1 MASPSH
7 RSSASVSAANL
18 VPPSGSPINRQR
30 RMTSPSLPPP
40 PSPLNLPEPVYGN
53 RRPPSPLRNGFSA
66 DPESESGSDNESEN
80 GHQWGER
87 PQSPSASVQ
96 QFAANIAQRVGSLM
110 SNMSQRSPNYLP
122 TDEELEAEAERE
134 REKSR
139 REAEL
144 IMSREAET
152 KRLEERVLA
161 MLDGDHTSPNLPPPP
176 PIDQGTPR
184 TPPSPSP
191 SQKERWWSLAKTKLT
206 PTKDPLTPAQQII
219 QEAKQ
224 RDKEIEKERKEIEK
238 EKKEIQKEL
247 KKQEK
252 QAKKYQDKSKSA
264 QWPSSPEDKFQD
276 PAFLKLHTNVPHPQR
291 PMNSSPVSPSP
302 ARVPVPSIPPSLAP
316 SPVRGPSESTTA
328 SPSRGATPMY
338 AIFNQHGVLDIPAT
352 LITIA
357 QRFEKLEKWTVSH
370 TRALEERMDDVE
382 RWLVDKEQEK
392 ELGSQKPVETQQT
405 GDLAPADALNEIREE
420 LAEVQGRIGELGR
433 EMAKMVT
440 APGNLSSGPSR
451 SPPGLGRAPSTSSS
465 IAVRSISANLVHTTR
480 TPPRSR
486 EPTTSPTT
494 SPPPVGSAS
503 RTRLPYPTG
512 DYATPPDSVVIGQG
526 PFSPP
531 NSPPPSTLRGPR
543 MSISGLPGGSP
554 EPSSSTSG
562 LPVRATSPPTLH
574 TPSSTQRQSSVSPT
588 PRKRYTVALGEPI
601 MNPESRSREYGQPA
615 ELATAT
621 FSSSPKSMKSLS
633 TQDTDDDDS
642 YYDLNDETIG
652 KAAAR
657 QAGLTAPLNLQDR
670 RNSVSPSPSP
680 KPQKRARPQSMYN
693 GPATARN
700 VGAPS
705 TSSHSRLRS
714 KSTDRYGL
722 GLGLSDGVSPSS
734 SSTSLNRFVDPLV
747 IRKQTKDALASA
759 APPPPKVMTGR
770 PKVPVGQLVAFFDQD
785 K

>member
-1 MASPSH
+1 
-7 RSSASVSAANL
+7 
-18 VPPSGSPINRQR
+18 
-30 RMTSPSLPPP
+30 
-40 PSPLNLPEPVYGN
+40 
-53 RRPPSPLRNGFSA
+53 
-66 DPESESGSDNESEN
+66 
-80 GHQWGER
+80 
-87 PQSPSASVQ
+87 
-96 QFAANIAQRVGSLM
+96 M
-110 SNMSQRSPNYLP
+110 SNMSDRSPNYLP
-122 TDEELEAEAERE
+122 TDEELEAEAERQ

-144 IMSREAET
+144 IMSREAAET
-152 KRLEERVLA
+152 QRLEQRVLA
-161 MLDGDHTSPNLPPPP
+161 MLDTDHTSPGLPPPP
-176 PIDQGTPR
+176 PIQGTPG

-191 SQKERWWSLAKTKLT
+191 SQKEKWWSLAKNKLSLT
-206 PTKDPLTPAQQII
+206 PTKEPLTPAQQII

-238 EKKEIQKEL
+238 EKKEIQKEM

-252 QAKKYQDKSKSA
+252 QAKKHHDKSKSA
-264 QWPSSPEDKFQD
+264 QWPSSPEEKFQD
-276 PAFLKLHTNVPHPQR
+276 PAFIKLHTDVPHPPQR
-291 PMNSSPVSPSP
+291 PINASPVSPSP
-302 ARVPVPSIPPSLAP
+302 RRVPVPSTPPSLRP
-316 SPVRGPSESTTA
+316 SPMRGMSESTTA
-328 SPSRGATPMY
+328 SPSRGATPLY
-338 AIFNQHGVLDIPAT
+338 AVFNQHGVLDIPAT

-392 ELGSQKPVETQQT
+392 EGASQKHMELQQT
-405 GDLAPADALNEIREE
+405 GDLPPADALNEIREE

-465 IAVRSISANLVHTTR
+465 IAVRSISANFAHTAR
-480 TPPRSR
+480 TPPRTR

-494 SPPPVGSAS
+494 SPPPVGAAS

-512 DYATPPDSVVIGQG
+512 DYATPPDSVILGQG

-531 NSPPPSTLRGPR
+531 NSPPTSASKGPLR
-543 MSISGLPGGSP
+543 SISGLPGDSL

-562 LPVRATSPPTLH
+562 LPSRAISPPALQ
-574 TPSSTQRQSSVSPT
+574 TPSTQRQSSVSPT

-601 MNPESRSREYGQPA
+601 MNAEERSRERGQPA
-615 ELATAT
+615 ELVTAT

-633 TQDTDDDDS
+633 THGDTDDDDS
-642 YYDLNDETIG
+642 YYDLGDETIG

-680 KPQKRARPQSMYN
+680 KPPNKRARPQSMYN
-693 GPATARN
+693 GPASAQNLIAPTA
-700 VGAPS
+700 
-705 TSSHSRLRS
+705 SSHSRLRS
-714 KSTDRYGL
+714 RSTDRFGL
-722 GLGLSDGVSPSS
+722 GLGLSEGVSSS
-734 SSTSLNRFVDPLV
+734 ASSVSSNRFVDPLV
-747 IRKQTKDALASA
+747 IRKQTKEALASA

-770 PKVPVGQLVAFFDQD
+770 PKVPVGQLVAFFDQE